1 MSPKWIACLPLLAA
15 PQAVFAQTAEP
26 AADVEAAS
34 GDAWEITNTVY
45 GWFPGITTTVE
56 TPIGEVQAEQS
67 FSDILETLDLA
78 FLAALEARK
87 GRLALIA
94 DVQFFDISVEDEATG
109 PAAPLVDGLEIESQL
124 LFFSGYATY
133 AVVDTPSTRLDLGA
147 GARVIDASIDTTLL
161 GVGEEGDASFTND
174 AGWVDALV
182 AAKLEQQ
189 LGKNWSGTLYADVGG
204 FGIGSSSDITFQA
217 SASAG
222 YQIDDTFT
230 LVGGYRFLRI
240 EREIDNAEITVDTSG
255 PFLGAKI
262 RF

>member
-1 MSPKWIACLPLLAA
+1 MSAKWIAFLSLLATPA
-15 PQAVFAQTAEP
+15 AAFAQEAETP
-26 AADVEAAS
+26 PKDE
-34 GDAWEITNTVY
+34 WEITNTVY

-67 FSDILETLDLA
+67 FGDVLETLDLA
-78 FLAALEARK
+78 FLGALEARI
-87 GRLALIA
+87 GRLTLIG
-94 DVQFFDISVEDEATG
+94 DVQYFDISVEDEVTG
-109 PAAPLVDGLEIESQL
+109 SASPLIDGVEIGSQIL
-124 LFFSGYATY
+124 IFSGYATY

-147 GARVIDASIDTTLL
+147 GARFINADIDTT
-161 GVGEEGDASFTND
+161 VFRTDEEEDANFTND

-182 AAKLEQQ
+182 AAKLEQ
-189 LGKNWSGTLYADVGG
+189 KFSKDWSGTLYADVGG

-230 LVGGYRFLRI
+230 VVAGYRFLRI

-262 RF
+262 KF